1 MRYYYYLLNN
11 SGTKEQYY
19 IGLDGQDQN
28 ISITKIKNAIAKKA
42 VKTLSNLM
50 GIKDSENIKQL
61 EKAIKSSVY
70 DTATLLEGY
79 NNIEV
84 TGNFNKT
91 ESKKVIFKSL
101 IKDTTTQEIQYKEI
115 EGEKVNS
122 KVYPN
127 LDLYLTP
134 YAYGKGYNI
143 IFEGLQIAYTRTK
156 NIKDI
161 EESLQNINM
170 SETKL
175 INKVNESLVQLGVKE
190 QNINVESIDTVE
202 AVKEDNKTIKTMEQI
217 DDIKT
222 SKASTTNIKNNN
234 INVVRDSIKLSKI
247 DINNNIYKP
256 YSNNET
262 GSFCNTG

>member
-42 VKTLSNLM
+42 VKTLSNLI

-61 EKAIKSSVY
+61 EKAIKSSIY

-79 NNIEV
+79 NNIEI
-84 TGNFNKT
+84 TGDFNKT

-101 IKDTTTQEIQYKEI
+101 VKDVNTQELKYIDM

-143 IFEGLQIAYTRTK
+143 IYEGMQIAYARTK

-161 EESLQNINM
+161 EEALQKINM
-170 SETKL
+170 TETEL
-175 INKVNESLVQLGVKE
+175 INRMNENLIKLGVKE
-190 QNINVESIDTVE
+190 QNINEVSINKIE
-202 AVKEDNKTIKTMEQI
+202 EGNKTIKTMEQI

-222 SKASTTNIKNNN
+222 NTIITTNIKDNN
-234 INVVRDSIKLSKI
+234 ISVVSDSINLSKI

-256 YSNNET
+256 YSNNGT
-262 GSFCNTG
+262 GSYLNTG